1 MLYYVTNSESRGVEG
16 NFTKGPISV
25 SVTYGDGND
34 TGVFNYMTFLATYNF
49 NKTDNLNLFGG
60 VELSPTG
67 PNAFG
72 YGGTTVGANGL
83 NSVNNNIFGAWYT
96 KQLGNLSLTPEVQY
110 QYSTPLHRY
119 AGAGFEIPKYTSNF
133 GAALFADYAFGSSP
147 YSIGAWVEY
156 ATSNGDSTWFI
167 APHAELVGFSV
178 APTWQY
184 KNLYA
189 RLNAG
194 YVHLLNGSYSGTGVT
209 GAYGDNGTGR
219 DQMIGM
225 LEGGLLF

>member
-1 MLYYVTNSESRGVEG
+1 M
-16 NFTKGPISV
+16 
-25 SVTYGDGND
+25 
-34 TGVFNYMTFLATYNF
+34 
-49 NKTDNLNLFGG
+49 
-60 VELSPTG
+60 
-67 PNAFG
+67 
-72 YGGTTVGANGL
+72 
-83 NSVNNNIFGAWYT
+83 
-96 KQLGNLSLTPEVQY
+96 
-110 QYSTPLHRY
+110 
-119 AGAGFEIPKYTSNF
+119 
-133 GAALFADYAFGSSP
+133 
-147 YSIGAWVEY
+147 
-156 ATSNGDSTWFI
+156 
-167 APHAELVGFSV
+167 